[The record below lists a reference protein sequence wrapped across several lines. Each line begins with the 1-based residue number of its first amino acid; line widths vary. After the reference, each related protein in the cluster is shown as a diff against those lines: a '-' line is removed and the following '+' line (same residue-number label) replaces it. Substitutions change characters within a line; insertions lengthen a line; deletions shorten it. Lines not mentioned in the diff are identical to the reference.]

1 MNSIQVQN
9 RTIIY
14 VNPNLQKIYIR
25 NNESNKKYEV
35 RAIID
40 NNVCLFG
47 TYTTMKQS
55 LEVIESVVKGSIEVL
70 RMNCFGEHSYN
81 ELIYKV
87 PEDEGDYK

>member
-14 VNPNLQKIYIR
+14 VNPNLQKIYIID
-25 NNESNKKYEV
+25 NESNKKYEV

-40 NNVCLFG
+40 NNDCLLG

-55 LEVIESVVKGSIEVL
+55 LEVLESVVRGSVDVFRI
-70 RMNCFGEHSYN
+70 NCFGEHAFN

>member
-25 NNESNKKYEV
+25 DNESNKKYEV

-40 NNVCLFG
+40 NNDCLLG

-55 LEVIESVVKGSIEVL
+55 LEVLESVVRGSVDVFRI
-70 RMNCFGEHSYN
+70 NYFGEHAFN

>member
-14 VNPNLQKIYIR
+14 VNPNLQKMYVR
-25 NNESNKKYEV
+25 DNNKKYEV

-40 NNVCLFG
+40 NNDCLLG

-55 LEVIESVVKGSIEVL
+55 LEVLESVVRGSIDVF
-70 RMNCFGEHSYN
+70 RINC
-81 ELIYKV
+81 
-87 PEDEGDYK
+87 